1 MQPTKRIWKLLIS
14 MKLGVVLLILF
25 AGLSIVG
32 TFVPQESF
40 APEQVEQLHPIWRT
54 LGFTDLYESVAYRV
68 LVFFLVVNL
77 LSCTLY
83 RLSGIL
89 SSSRRLPEIKTVDQ
103 IVSMSVHTS
112 LPLSAP
118 LKDVRQNLE
127 KELSYGHYRYQ
138 IEQTGESFAG
148 WAQKNRFGVWGSLV
162 VHVSFLVLLLG
173 TVIGHAGFK
182 GFYMT
187 FEGASFP
194 LRDIQLEQGQLKSD
208 WDIRINSAREK
219 FDAQGLRDN
228 WYTDISI
235 LQNGKE
241 LKQEVLSVNHPVAYQ
256 GITFYQAS
264 FGDGVSLFATLQ
276 GQKIPFA
283 LQERGQ
289 TWFQAPGTS
298 LYLLADSIGIENGRI
313 VMTYQVLARDS
324 SKPVQTGVIRQ
335 GEQADIQGLY
345 NIALKGPVNFTGLV
359 IKKDPGVPVIWL
371 GSALLMLGLILSFY
385 FKPQQVWF
393 FVAGEG
399 TEQSLS
405 LSLWSA
411 AGTEMAKELLQDFS
425 QALEQGNLWESK
437 RKDAPEEEE
446 DWES

>member
-1 MQPTKRIWKLLIS
+1 MKHIWKHFTS

-40 APEQVEQLHPIWRT
+40 APEQVEQLHLIWRT
-54 LGFTDLYESVAYRV
+54 LGFTNLYESVAYRV
-68 LVFFLVVNL
+68 LVFFLVLNL

-83 RLSGIL
+83 RLYGIL
-89 SSSRRLPEIKTVDQ
+89 SSFRRLPEIKTVDQ
-103 IVSMSVHTS
+103 IISMSVHTI
-112 LPLSAP
+112 LPLEAP
-118 LKDVRQNLE
+118 FLDVRQNLE

-138 IEQTGESFAG
+138 IEQEGGSFAG
-148 WAQKNRFGVWGSLV
+148 RAQKNRFGVWGSFV
-162 VHVSFLVLLLG
+162 VHISFLVIVLG
-173 TVIGHAGFK
+173 TVIGHVGFK
-182 GFYMT
+182 GSYMT
-187 FEGASFP
+187 YEGAAFP

-219 FDAQGLRDN
+219 FDAHGVRDN

-264 FGDGVSLFATLQ
+264 FGNGVSLVATLQ

-298 LYLLADSIGIENGRI
+298 IYLLADSIGIENGRI
-313 VMTYQVLARDS
+313 VMTFQVLARDS
-324 SKPVQTGVIRQ
+324 TKPVQTGVIRQ

-345 NIALKGPVNFTGLV
+345 NIALQGPVNFTGLV

-393 FVAGEG
+393 FFAGEG
-399 TEQSLS
+399 TDQSLS
-405 LSLWSA
+405 LSLSSA
-411 AGTEMAKELLQDFS
+411 AGTEMAKELLQDFG
-425 QALEQGNLWESK
+425 QALEQGNLREGK

>member
-1 MQPTKRIWKLLIS
+1 

-40 APEQVEQLHPIWRT
+40 VPEQVEQLRSIWRT
-54 LGFTDLYESVAYRV
+54 LGFTHLYGSVAYRV
-68 LVFFLVVNL
+68 LVLILVVNL

-89 SSSRRLPEIKTVDQ
+89 SSSRRLPENKTINQ
-103 IVSMSVHTS
+103 IVAMSVHRC

-138 IEQTGESFAG
+138 IEQEGESFAG
-148 WAQKNRFGVWGSLV
+148 RAQKNRFGVWGSFV
-162 VHVSFLVLLLG
+162 VHISFLVLVLG
-173 TVIGHAGFK
+173 VVIGHAGFK
-182 GFYMT
+182 GFHMT
-187 FEGASFP
+187 YEGASFA
-194 LRDIQLEQGQLKSD
+194 LGDIQLDQGQLKSD

-219 FDAQGLRDN
+219 FDEHGLRDN

-235 LQNGKE
+235 LQNGQE

-276 GQKIPFA
+276 GRKIPFA
-283 LQERGQ
+283 LQEQGQ
-289 TWFQAPGTS
+289 TWFQVPGTS

-335 GEQADIQGLY
+335 GEQVDIQGLY
-345 NIALKGPVNFTGLV
+345 NIALVGPVNFTGLV

-393 FVAGEG
+393 FIVGEG
-399 TEQSLS
+399 TDQSLN

-411 AGTEMAKELLQDFS
+411 AGTEMAQELLQNFC
-425 QALEQGNLWESK
+425 QALEHGTQRASK
-437 RKDAPEEEE
+437 RKDVPDVKE